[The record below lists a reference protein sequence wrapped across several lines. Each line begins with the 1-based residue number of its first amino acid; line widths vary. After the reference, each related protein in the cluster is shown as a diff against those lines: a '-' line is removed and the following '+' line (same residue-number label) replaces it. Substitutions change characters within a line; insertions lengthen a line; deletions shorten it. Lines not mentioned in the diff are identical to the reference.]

1 MVVKLEFVDRT
12 FQVSIFI
19 FESERKA
26 PAEARVMVASPKFG
40 FGTKKTRS
48 EKKEEQSEVA
58 SVGCN
63 EICSHPD
70 RISMQNDGKWMKG
83 EDKKLTLL
91 HSLQHV
97 EKKVSNHMTD
107 KMMETS
113 SSAVQISDAKL
124 NEKPWQKSKESVA
137 SIFVFFFK

>member
-1 MVVKLEFVDRT
+1 MFVKLEFVDST
-12 FQVSIFI
+12 FEVFIFI

-40 FGTKKTRS
+40 TKKTRS
-48 EKKEEQSEVA
+48 EKNEDQSEVA

-83 EDKKLTLL
+83 EIKKLTLL
-91 HSLQHV
+91 HSLQLV
-97 EKKVSNHMTD
+97 EKEVSNHMTD

-113 SSAVQISDAKL
+113 SSAVQTSDVKL

-137 SIFVFFFK
+137 SIFVVYFK